1 MTAEPLEPR
10 DEHLERMSFGDH
22 LEELRRR
29 LLISLIAV
37 VVAVFGFMP
46 FKQEVTAVYVQPY
59 RIMWNRA
66 FEAHCDRLEQEVAD
80 AGGLENVHPVTQ
92 EIVKFLR
99 AHKAEALAGTF
110 PAPGQLE
117 IHGNFRM
124 PYALKATGGL
134 EDFWVFMAATILFG
148 LMVAAPIVLYQI
160 WAFLSAGMYEREK
173 RTVRRVFPF
182 ALLLLIL
189 GVSFGYFVVVPYGL
203 YFLTSMMNW
212 FQVEPMLTVNQY
224 FTLLLMLTA
233 ALGFVFQMPLLMLAL
248 VKVGIVTHAT
258 LKKNWRYIILGF
270 FCVSAML
277 TPPDP
282 FTQIMMAVPMVFL
295 YLLGLFLTAR
305 ATRVS
310 GPQPLGEAGA

>member
-1 MTAEPLEPR
+1 MTAEPATPP
-10 DEHLERMSFGDH
+10 DEDLQRMSFGDH

-29 LLISLIAV
+29 LLISIIAV
-37 VVAVFGFMP
+37 LVAVVGFLP

-59 RIMWNRA
+59 RIMWNRS
-66 FEAHCDRLEQEVAD
+66 FEAHCERLEQEVVE
-80 AGGLENVHPVTQ
+80 AGGIENVHPVTR
-92 EIVKFLR
+92 EIVEFLR
-99 AHKAEALAGTF
+99 EHKDEALAGTF
-110 PAPGQLE
+110 PAPGQLM

-134 EDFWVFMAATILFG
+134 EDFWIFMAATILFG
-148 LMVAAPIVLYQI
+148 LMVASPIVLYQI
-160 WAFLSAGMYEREK
+160 WAFLSAGMYEKERK
-173 RTVRRVFPF
+173 TVRKVFPF
-182 ALLLLIL
+182 ALGLLIT
-189 GVSFGYFVVVPYGL
+189 GVGFGYFVVVPYGL

-233 ALGFVFQMPLLMLAL
+233 ALGFVFQMPMFMMAL
-248 VKVGIVTHAT
+248 VKVGIVQHKT

-282 FTQIMMAVPMVFL
+282 FTQMMMAGPMILL
-295 YLLGLFLTAR
+295 YLLGLMLTGRIERAR
-305 ATRVS
+305 
-310 GPQPLGEAGA
+310 GPQPMPEGGA